1 VNVSQEITSILT
13 TYRLITDTVAKCQD
27 VIQDEKS
34 ETKIAHCETNIVNLH
49 NEGASDQIK
58 DHSRFYKGE

>member
-1 VNVSQEITSILT
+1 MMIDSLSLHPSHSQT
-13 TYRLITDTVAKCQD
+13 

-34 ETKIAHCETNIVNLH
+34 ETKIAHCETNAVALH
-49 NEGASDQIK
+49 NEGTFDQIK

>member
-1 VNVSQEITSILT
+1 MNITLYNKCFDASFGYRQKPSQSTS
-13 TYRLITDTVAKCQD
+13 

-34 ETKIAHCETNIVNLH
+34 ETKIAHCETNAVALH
-49 NEGASDQIK
+49 NEGTFDQIK

>member
-1 VNVSQEITSILT
+1 MHWTN
-13 TYRLITDTVAKCQD
+13 RLPIGRPSPVLN

-34 ETKIAHCETNIVNLH
+34 ETKIAHCETNAVALH
-49 NEGASDQIK
+49 NEGTFDQIK

>member
-1 VNVSQEITSILT
+1 LTFKAHTMYTMTILPIGRTASVIT
-13 TYRLITDTVAKCQD
+13 

-34 ETKIAHCETNIVNLH
+34 ETKIAHSETKVVTLH
-49 NEGASDQIK
+49 NEGTSDQIK